1 MDLLSRL
8 RSIIVSSFIHQMRLT
23 SAVRSLLGSRDQEFF
38 IFYFIFFVITGKL
51 PSSGA
56 PRVAKARGA
65 EQSAATAGESL
76 QSPLRFLSQMATQGA
91 LQATPEALALT
102 AS

>member
-1 MDLLSRL
+1 
-8 RSIIVSSFIHQMRLT
+8 MRLT
-23 SAVRSLLGSRDQEFF
+23 SAVRSLLGSRDQDF
-38 IFYFIFFVITGKL
+38 FYFLLYFFLCVITGKL

-76 QSPLRFLSQMATQGA
+76 QSPLGFLSQMATQGA
-91 LQATPEALALT
+91 LQAAPEALALT